1 MDEMELNR
9 GRNGLKAADMDP
21 EWLVPDILFS
31 EPDANYTKANDLL
44 VRVKRFALDV
54 IRFYAAM
61 PKDEVSRVFG
71 VNSCGPVLPSGPIIE
86 KHVVAD
92 RPPSSSPSGVL
103 RLPRRTDPSIG
114 WS

>member
-54 IRFYAAM
+54 IRF
-61 PKDEVSRVFG
+61 
-71 VNSCGPVLPSGPIIE
+71 
-86 KHVVAD
+86 
-92 RPPSSSPSGVL
+92 
-103 RLPRRTDPSIG
+103 
-114 WS
+114 